1 MNAAVR
7 GERLPRSWRGS
18 VLLLALAAGAVSAAP
33 SRTLELALA
42 PAAGVTRVRFDVG
55 TGSIA
60 LRPSPDGRIRARLE
74 LTAQPTDLKFV
85 RWTSAAAER
94 LVDQATL
101 AHLRDRDGLVVYA
114 AFTGPA
120 GDRVRE
126 RWEVEV
132 PETLLGAVRVNVG
145 YADVRGLRRGIEVEI
160 NVGDARLSLSTGDAR
175 ARVNVGRIEAE
186 ADLASY
192 GRALLSANLGDV
204 RAELAGRV
212 LPNDPAPPPT
222 ARLDLTGEGE
232 AQHLLEVNVG
242 SVRYAV
248 RRP

>member
-1 MNAAVR
+1 MSAAR
-7 GERLPRSWRGS
+7 APLAAA
-18 VLLLALAAGAVSAAP
+18 LLLAALHAGAAAAAP
-33 SRTLELALA
+33 SRTLELALE
-42 PAAGVTRVRFDVG
+42 PEAGVTRVRFDVG

-60 LRPSPDGRIRARLE
+60 LRPSPDGRVRARLE
-74 LTAQPTDLKFV
+74 LTAQPIDLRFA
-85 RWTSAAAER
+85 RLASARAER

-101 AHLRDRDGLVVYA
+101 AHLRDGDRLVVYA

-132 PETLLGAVRVNVG
+132 PEALLGAVRVNVG
-145 YADVRGLRRGIEVEI
+145 SADVRGLRRGVDVDV
-160 NVGDARLSLSTGDAR
+160 NVGDARLSLGAGDAR

-186 ADLASY
+186 AEGRSYRRARLA
-192 GRALLSANLGDV
+192 ANLGDV
-204 RAELAGRV
+204 RAEIAGRV
-212 LPNDPAPPPT
+212 LPNDAAPPPT
-222 ARLDLTGEGE
+222 ARLDLAGEGE
-232 AQHLLEVNVG
+232 AEHVLEVNVG

>member
-1 MNAAVR
+1 MSALRRLALIAFAAAV
-7 GERLPRSWRGS
+7 G
-18 VLLLALAAGAVSAAP
+18 AAEGAP
-33 SRTLELALA
+33 SRTLELALE

-60 LRPSPDGRIRARLE
+60 LRPSPDGRVRARLE
-74 LTAQPTDLKFV
+74 LTAQPIDLRFV
-85 RWTSAAAER
+85 RFSSAAAER

-101 AHLRDRDGLVVYA
+101 ASLRDGDRLVVYA
-114 AFTGPA
+114 AFSGPA

-132 PETLLGAVRVNVG
+132 PEALLGAVRVNVG
-145 YADVRGLRRGIEVEI
+145 NADVRGLRRGVEVDV
-160 NVGDARLSLSTGDAR
+160 NVGDVRLSLGAGDAR

-186 ADLASY
+186 AEGRSYRRAS
-192 GRALLSANLGDV
+192 LSANLGDV
-204 RAELAGRV
+204 RAELGGRV
-212 LPNDPAPPPT
+212 LPVDPSPPPT
-222 ARLDLTGEGE
+222 ARLDLAGEGE
-232 AQHLLEVNVG
+232 AEHVLVVNVG